1 MFTKFVDNSEVM
13 FEECSIKP
21 EQNYCKIVAGEF
33 FLNKV
38 EGIFSSI
45 ILKIEFLRRLDA
57 F

>member
-1 MFTKFVDNSEVM
+1 MFTKFVDNSEVI

-33 FLNKV
+33 FLNKA